1 MLDSLAQEMR
11 QNPLLVASLIMFG
24 IYIFVGAAAPVL
36 APYDPNIQNLRA
48 TLAPPTSLNL
58 LGADEYGRD
67 LLSRLIYGT
76 RSSMIVGA
84 AVVVCSALIGM
95 VLGILSGYRGGF
107 LDDLIMRSSDV
118 MMAFPFLVLALGL
131 IAALGA
137 GLGSTIIALTA
148 AFAPIYVRIVRGCV
162 LQIRQEAYVDAA
174 RIMGVGPARI
184 AVRHV
189 VPNVMGPVLVQG
201 ALTFAFAVLAEASLS
216 FVGLGIPP
224 PDASFGNIIAAGRD
238 YIAQAWV
245 DIHPGGCF
253 DRHRRACAA
262 RHRRRIARRDR
273 SLPAQALRPV

>member
-1 MLDSLAQEMR
+1 MLDSLLQEMR
-11 QNPLLVASLIMFG
+11 RNPVLVASLVVFA
-24 IYIFVGAAAPVL
+24 IYVFVGAAAPVL

-84 AVVVCSALIGM
+84 AVVVCSALIGL

-174 RIMGVGPARI
+174 RIMGVKPARV
-184 AVRHV
+184 ALRHV

-238 YIAQAWV
+238 YIAQAWWISTLAGV
-245 DIHPGGCF
+245 SIVIVVLALLVIADGLRDAIDPYQ
-253 DRHRRACAA
+253 HR
-262 RHRRRIARRDR
+262 
-273 SLPAQALRPV
+273 L

>member
-1 MLDSLAQEMR
+1 MLHTLAQEMR
-11 QNPLLVASLIMFG
+11 RNPLLVVSLVVFA

-36 APYDPNIQNLRA
+36 VPYDPNIQNLRA
-48 TLAPPTSLNL
+48 TLAPPSSLNL

-84 AVVVCSALIGM
+84 AVVVCSALIGL

-174 RIMGVGPARI
+174 RIMGVGAPRI
-184 AVRHV
+184 ALRHV

-238 YIAQAWV
+238 YIAQAWWISTLAGV
-245 DIHPGGCF
+245 SIVIVVLALLAIADGLRDAIDPYQ
-253 DRHRRACAA
+253 HR
-262 RHRRRIARRDR
+262 
-273 SLPAQALRPV
+273 L

>member
-1 MLDSLAQEMR
+1 MLHSLAQEMR
-11 QNPLLVASLIMFG
+11 QNPLLVASLVVFA
-24 IYIFVGAAAPVL
+24 IYVFIGAAAPVL

-48 TLAPPTSLNL
+48 TLAPPSSLNL

-174 RIMGVGPARI
+174 RIMGVGAARI
-184 AVRHV
+184 GLRHV

-238 YIAQAWV
+238 YIAQAWWISTLAGISIV
-245 DIHPGGCF
+245 VVVLALLVIADGLRDAIDPYQ
-253 DRHRRACAA
+253 HR
-262 RHRRRIARRDR
+262 
-273 SLPAQALRPV
+273 L

>member
-1 MLDSLAQEMR
+1 MLDSLRQELR
-11 QNPLLVASLIMFG
+11 RNPVLVVALIVLAIYIVVAAGAPLL
-24 IYIFVGAAAPVL
+24 APH
-36 APYDPNIQNLRA
+36 DPNIQNLRA
-48 TLAPPTSLNL
+48 TLAPPSEHYL

-67 LLSRLIYGT
+67 LLSRLVFGT

-84 AVVVCSALIGM
+84 AVVVFSALIGM
-95 VLGILSGYRGGF
+95 VLGILAGYRGGF
-107 LDDLIMRSSDV
+107 FDDLIMRSSDV
-118 MMAFPFLVLALGL
+118 LMAFPFLVLALGL

-148 AFAPIYVRIVRGCV
+148 AFAPIYVRIVRGSV

-174 RIMGVGPARI
+174 RSIGVRPARI

-238 YIAQAWV
+238 YIGQAPW
-245 DIHPGGCF
+245 ITTLPGVSIVVVVLALLVIADGLR
-253 DRHRRACAA
+253 DAIDPYQHR
-262 RHRRRIARRDR
+262 
-273 SLPAQALRPV
+273 L

>member
-1 MLDSLAQEMR
+1 MLYSLAQELR
-11 QNPLLVASLIMFG
+11 QNPLLVASLIVFG
-24 IYIFVGAAAPVL
+24 IYIFVGAAAPLL

-174 RIMGVGPARI
+174 RIMGVGAARI

-238 YIAQAWV
+238 YIAQAWWISTLAGV
-245 DIHPGGCF
+245 SIVIVVLALLVIADGLRDAIDPYQ
-253 DRHRRACAA
+253 HR
-262 RHRRRIARRDR
+262 
-273 SLPAQALRPV
+273 L

>member
-1 MLDSLAQEMR
+1 MLHSLVQEMR
-11 QNPLLVASLIMFG
+11 QNPLLVASLAVFTVYVFI
-24 IYIFVGAAAPVL
+24 GAAAPVL

-48 TLAPPTSLNL
+48 TLAPPSSLNL

-174 RIMGVGPARI
+174 RIMGVGAARI
-184 AVRHV
+184 GLRHV

-238 YIAQAWV
+238 YIAQAWWISTLAGISIV
-245 DIHPGGCF
+245 VVVLALLVIADGLRDAIDPYQ
-253 DRHRRACAA
+253 HR
-262 RHRRRIARRDR
+262 
-273 SLPAQALRPV
+273 L

>member
-1 MLDSLAQEMR
+1 MLHSLAHEMR
-11 QNPLLVASLIMFG
+11 QNPLLVASLVVFA
-24 IYIFVGAAAPVL
+24 IYVFIGAAAPVL

-48 TLAPPTSLNL
+48 TLAPPSSLNL

-174 RIMGVGPARI
+174 RIMGVGAARI
-184 AVRHV
+184 GLRHV

-238 YIAQAWV
+238 YIAQAWWISTLAGISIV
-245 DIHPGGCF
+245 VVVLALLVIADGLRDAIDPYQ
-253 DRHRRACAA
+253 HR
-262 RHRRRIARRDR
+262 
-273 SLPAQALRPV
+273 L

>member
-1 MLDSLAQEMR
+1 MLHSLAQEMR
-11 QNPLLVASLIMFG
+11 QNPLLVASLIVFA

-36 APYDPNIQNLRA
+36 APYNPNIQNLRA

-174 RIMGVGPARI
+174 RIMGVRPARI

-238 YIAQAWV
+238 YIAQAWWISTLAGV
-245 DIHPGGCF
+245 SIVIVVLALLVIADGMRDAIDPYQ
-253 DRHRRACAA
+253 HR
-262 RHRRRIARRDR
+262 
-273 SLPAQALRPV
+273 L

>member
-1 MLDSLAQEMR
+1 
-11 QNPLLVASLIMFG
+11 
-24 IYIFVGAAAPVL
+24 
-36 APYDPNIQNLRA
+36 
-48 TLAPPTSLNL
+48 
-58 LGADEYGRD
+58 
-67 LLSRLIYGT
+67 
-76 RSSMIVGA
+76 MIVGA

-174 RIMGVGPARI
+174 RIMGVGAARI
-184 AVRHV
+184 GLRHV

-238 YIAQAWV
+238 YIAQAWWISTLAGISIV
-245 DIHPGGCF
+245 VVVLALLVIADGLRDAIDPYQ
-253 DRHRRACAA
+253 HR
-262 RHRRRIARRDR
+262 
-273 SLPAQALRPV
+273 L

>member
-1 MLDSLAQEMR
+1 MLHTLAQEMR
-11 QNPLLVASLIMFG
+11 QNPLLVASLIVFA
-24 IYIFVGAAAPVL
+24 IYVLVGAAAPVL

-48 TLAPPTSLNL
+48 TLAPPSSLNL

-84 AVVVCSALIGM
+84 AVVVCSALIGL

-174 RIMGVGPARI
+174 RIMGVGASRI
-184 AVRHV
+184 ALRHV

-238 YIAQAWV
+238 YIAQAWWISTLAGISIV
-245 DIHPGGCF
+245 IVVLALLVIADGLRDAIDPYQ
-253 DRHRRACAA
+253 HR
-262 RHRRRIARRDR
+262 
-273 SLPAQALRPV
+273 L

>member
-84 AVVVCSALIGM
+84 AVVACSALIGM
-95 VLGILSGYRGGF
+95 VFGILSGYRGGF

-224 PDASFGNIIAAGRD
+224 PTASFGNIIAAGRD
-238 YIAQAWV
+238 YIAQAWWISTLAGV
-245 DIHPGGCF
+245 SIVIVVLALLVIADGLRDAIDPYQ
-253 DRHRRACAA
+253 HR
-262 RHRRRIARRDR
+262 
-273 SLPAQALRPV
+273 L

>member
-1 MLDSLAQEMR
+1 MLHSLAQEMR
-11 QNPLLVASLIMFG
+11 QNPLLVASLIVFA

-48 TLAPPTSLNL
+48 TLAPPSSLNL

-84 AVVVCSALIGM
+84 AVVVCSALIGL

-174 RIMGVGPARI
+174 RIMGVGASRI
-184 AVRHV
+184 ALRHV

-238 YIAQAWV
+238 YIAQAWWISTLAGISIV
-245 DIHPGGCF
+245 IVVLALLVIADGLRDAIDPYQ
-253 DRHRRACAA
+253 HR
-262 RHRRRIARRDR
+262 
-273 SLPAQALRPV
+273 L

>member
-84 AVVVCSALIGM
+84 AVVACSALIGM
-95 VLGILSGYRGGF
+95 VFGILSGYRGGF

-174 RIMGVGPARI
+174 RIMGVGAARI

-224 PDASFGNIIAAGRD
+224 PAASFGNIIAAGRD
-238 YIAQAWV
+238 YIAQAWWISTLAGV
-245 DIHPGGCF
+245 SIVIVVLALLVIADGLRDAIDPYQ
-253 DRHRRACAA
+253 HR
-262 RHRRRIARRDR
+262 
-273 SLPAQALRPV
+273 L

>member
-162 LQIRQEAYVDAA
+162 LRIRQEAYVDAA

-238 YIAQAWV
+238 YIAQAWWISTLAGV
-245 DIHPGGCF
+245 SIVIVVLALLVIADGLRDAIDPYQ
-253 DRHRRACAA
+253 HR
-262 RHRRRIARRDR
+262 
-273 SLPAQALRPV
+273 L

>member
-84 AVVVCSALIGM
+84 AVVACSALIGM
-95 VLGILSGYRGGF
+95 VFGILSGYRGGF

-238 YIAQAWV
+238 YIAQAWWISTLAGV
-245 DIHPGGCF
+245 SIVIVVLALLVIADGLRDAIDPYQ
-253 DRHRRACAA
+253 HR
-262 RHRRRIARRDR
+262 
-273 SLPAQALRPV
+273 L

>member
-36 APYDPNIQNLRA
+36 APYDPNVQNLRA

-84 AVVVCSALIGM
+84 AVVACSALIGM
-95 VLGILSGYRGGF
+95 VFGILSGYRGGF

-174 RIMGVGPARI
+174 RIMGVGAARI

-224 PDASFGNIIAAGRD
+224 PAASFGNIIAAGRD
-238 YIAQAWV
+238 YIAQAWWISTLAGV
-245 DIHPGGCF
+245 SIVIVVLALLVIADGLRDAIDPYQ
-253 DRHRRACAA
+253 HR
-262 RHRRRIARRDR
+262 
-273 SLPAQALRPV
+273 L

>member
-1 MLDSLAQEMR
+1 MLHSLAQEMR
-11 QNPLLVASLIMFG
+11 QNPLLVASLVVFAVYVFI
-24 IYIFVGAAAPVL
+24 GAAAPVL

-48 TLAPPTSLNL
+48 TLAPPSSLNL

-174 RIMGVGPARI
+174 RIMGVGAARI
-184 AVRHV
+184 GLRHV

-238 YIAQAWV
+238 YIAQAWWISTLAGV
-245 DIHPGGCF
+245 SIVVVVLALLVIADGLRDAIDPYQ
-253 DRHRRACAA
+253 HR
-262 RHRRRIARRDR
+262 
-273 SLPAQALRPV
+273 L

>member
-84 AVVVCSALIGM
+84 AVVACSALIGM
-95 VLGILSGYRGGF
+95 VFGILSGYRGGF

-201 ALTFAFAVLAEASLS
+201 ALTFAFAVLAKASLS

-224 PDASFGNIIAAGRD
+224 PAASFGNIIAAGRD
-238 YIAQAWV
+238 YIAQAWWISTLAGV
-245 DIHPGGCF
+245 SIVIVVLALLVIADGLRDAIDPYQ
-253 DRHRRACAA
+253 HR
-262 RHRRRIARRDR
+262 
-273 SLPAQALRPV
+273 L

>member
-1 MLDSLAQEMR
+1 MLDSLLQEMR
-11 QNPLLVASLIMFG
+11 RNPVLVASLVVFA

-84 AVVVCSALIGM
+84 AVVVCSALIGL

-174 RIMGVGPARI
+174 RIMGVKPARV
-184 AVRHV
+184 ALRHV

-238 YIAQAWV
+238 YIAQAWWISTLAGV
-245 DIHPGGCF
+245 SIVIVVLALLVIADGLRDAIDPYQ
-253 DRHRRACAA
+253 HR
-262 RHRRRIARRDR
+262 
-273 SLPAQALRPV
+273 L

>member
-1 MLDSLAQEMR
+1 MLHTLAQEMR
-11 QNPLLVASLIMFG
+11 QNPLLVASLIVFG
-24 IYIFVGAAAPVL
+24 IYIFVAAAAPLL

-67 LLSRLIYGT
+67 LLSRLIYGS

-174 RIMGVGPARI
+174 RIMGVRPARI

-238 YIAQAWV
+238 YIAQAWWISTV
-245 DIHPGGCF
+245 AGISIVIVVLALLVIADGLRDAIDPYQ
-253 DRHRRACAA
+253 HR
-262 RHRRRIARRDR
+262 
-273 SLPAQALRPV
+273 L

>member
-1 MLDSLAQEMR
+1 MLHSLAQEMR
-11 QNPLLVASLIMFG
+11 QNPLLVASLIVFA

-174 RIMGVGPARI
+174 RIMGVRPARI

-238 YIAQAWV
+238 YIAQAWWISTLAGV
-245 DIHPGGCF
+245 SIVIVVLALLVIADGMRDAIDPYQ
-253 DRHRRACAA
+253 HR
-262 RHRRRIARRDR
+262 
-273 SLPAQALRPV
+273 L

>member
-1 MLDSLAQEMR
+1 MLDTLLQELRRNRVLAAAFLALGLYIVVAVAA
-11 QNPLLVASLIMFG
+11 PLL
-24 IYIFVGAAAPVL
+24 APH
-36 APYDPNIQNLRA
+36 DPNVQNLRA
-48 TLAPPTSLNL
+48 TLAAPSANHL

-67 LLSRLIYGT
+67 LLSRLLYGT

-84 AVVVCSALIGM
+84 AVVLFSALVGL
-95 VLGILSGYRGGF
+95 VLGILAGYRGGF
-107 LDDLIMRSSDV
+107 VDDLIMRSSDI

-148 AFAPIYVRIVRGCV
+148 AFAPIYVRIVRGSV

-174 RIMGVGPARI
+174 RVMGVGPLRI
-184 AVRHV
+184 ALRHV
-189 VPNVMGPVLVQG
+189 VPNVMGSVLVQG

-238 YIAQAWV
+238 YMTQAPWIATLAGVSIVVVVLALLVIADGLRDVIDPYQ
-245 DIHPGGCF
+245 
-253 DRHRRACAA
+253 HR
-262 RHRRRIARRDR
+262 
-273 SLPAQALRPV
+273 L

>member
-1 MLDSLAQEMR
+1 MLQTLAQELR
-11 QNPLLVASLIMFG
+11 QNPLLVASLIVFA
-24 IYIFVGAAAPVL
+24 IYVFVGAAAPVL

-174 RIMGVGPARI
+174 RIMGVGAPRI
-184 AVRHV
+184 ALRHV

-238 YIAQAWV
+238 YIAQAWWISTV
-245 DIHPGGCF
+245 AGISIVIVVLALLVIADGLRDAIDPYQ
-253 DRHRRACAA
+253 HR
-262 RHRRRIARRDR
+262 
-273 SLPAQALRPV
+273 L

>member
-84 AVVVCSALIGM
+84 AVVVCSALIGT

-174 RIMGVGPARI
+174 RIMGVGAARI

-224 PDASFGNIIAAGRD
+224 PDASFGNIIAAGRN
-238 YIAQAWV
+238 YIAQAWWISTLAGV
-245 DIHPGGCF
+245 SIVIVVLALLVIADGLRDAIDPYQ
-253 DRHRRACAA
+253 HR
-262 RHRRRIARRDR
+262 
-273 SLPAQALRPV
+273 L

>member
-84 AVVVCSALIGM
+84 AVVACSALIGM
-95 VLGILSGYRGGF
+95 VFGILSGYRGGF

-224 PDASFGNIIAAGRD
+224 PDASFGNIIAAGRN
-238 YIAQAWV
+238 YIAQAWWISTLAGV
-245 DIHPGGCF
+245 SIVIVVLALLVIADGLRDAIDPYQ
-253 DRHRRACAA
+253 HR
-262 RHRRRIARRDR
+262 
-273 SLPAQALRPV
+273 L

>member
-1 MLDSLAQEMR
+1 MLHTLAQEIR
-11 QNPLLVASLIMFG
+11 QNPLLVASLIVFA

-174 RIMGVGPARI
+174 RIMGVRPARI

-238 YIAQAWV
+238 YIAQAWWISTV
-245 DIHPGGCF
+245 AGISIVIVVLALLVIADGLRDAIDPYQ
-253 DRHRRACAA
+253 HR
-262 RHRRRIARRDR
+262 
-273 SLPAQALRPV
+273 L

>member
-1 MLDSLAQEMR
+1 MLHSLAQEMR
-11 QNPLLVASLIMFG
+11 QNPLLVVSLVVFA
-24 IYIFVGAAAPVL
+24 IYVFIGAAAPAL

-84 AVVVCSALIGM
+84 AVVVCSALIGL

-174 RIMGVGPARI
+174 RIMGVRPARI
-184 AVRHV
+184 ALRHV

-238 YIAQAWV
+238 YIAQAWWISTV
-245 DIHPGGCF
+245 AGISIVIVVLALLVIADGLRDAIDPYQ
-253 DRHRRACAA
+253 HR
-262 RHRRRIARRDR
+262 
-273 SLPAQALRPV
+273 L

>member
-1 MLDSLAQEMR
+1 MLHSLAQEMR
-11 QNPLLVASLIMFG
+11 QNPLLVASLIVFA

-174 RIMGVGPARI
+174 RIMGVGAARI
-184 AVRHV
+184 ALRHV

-238 YIAQAWV
+238 YIAQAWWISTLAGV
-245 DIHPGGCF
+245 SIVIVVLALLVIADGMRDAIDPYQ
-253 DRHRRACAA
+253 HR
-262 RHRRRIARRDR
+262 
-273 SLPAQALRPV
+273 L

>member
-1 MLDSLAQEMR
+1 MLHSLAQEMR
-11 QNPLLVASLIMFG
+11 QNPLLVASLIVFA

-36 APYDPNIQNLRA
+36 APYNPNIQNLRA

-84 AVVVCSALIGM
+84 AVVVCSALIGI

-174 RIMGVGPARI
+174 RIMGVRPARI

-238 YIAQAWV
+238 YIAQAWWISTLAGV
-245 DIHPGGCF
+245 SIVIVVLALLVIADGMRDAIDPYQ
-253 DRHRRACAA
+253 HR
-262 RHRRRIARRDR
+262 
-273 SLPAQALRPV
+273 L

>member
-1 MLDSLAQEMR
+1 MLHSLAQEMR
-11 QNPLLVASLIMFG
+11 QNPLLGVSLVVFA
-24 IYIFVGAAAPVL
+24 IYVFIGAAAPVL

-84 AVVVCSALIGM
+84 AVVVCSALIGL

-174 RIMGVGPARI
+174 RIMGVRPARI
-184 AVRHV
+184 ALRHV

-238 YIAQAWV
+238 YIAQAWWISTLAGISIV
-245 DIHPGGCF
+245 IVVLALLVIADGLRDAIDPYQ
-253 DRHRRACAA
+253 HR
-262 RHRRRIARRDR
+262 
-273 SLPAQALRPV
+273 L

>member
-84 AVVVCSALIGM
+84 AVVACSALIGM
-95 VLGILSGYRGGF
+95 VFGILSGYRGGF

-131 IAALGA
+131 IAGA
-137 GLGSTIIALTA
+137 RRRA
-148 AFAPIYVRIVRGCV
+148 
-162 LQIRQEAYVDAA
+162 RQHDHRADGRFRPDLRPHRA
-174 RIMGVGPARI
+174 RLR
-184 AVRHV
+184 
-189 VPNVMGPVLVQG
+189 
-201 ALTFAFAVLAEASLS
+201 S
-216 FVGLGIPP
+216 
-224 PDASFGNIIAAGRD
+224 PDP
-238 YIAQAWV
+238 
-245 DIHPGGCF
+245 PGGLC
-253 DRHRRACAA
+253 RCRADHGA
-262 RHRRRIARRDR
+262 
-273 SLPAQALRPV
+273 